1 MRYGPNRAVKQAA
14 SRRLDA
20 IVVGERYRR
29 DPGDIAALA
38 ASIDELG
45 LLHPIVIRPD
55 GTLIAGARRLAAVAL
70 LGWTN
75 VAVRVIHLDEI
86 ARGEFAENVCR
97 KDFTLSEA
105 VAIKRALEPV
115 EREAAKERQREG
127 GRAGRQ
133 ASGNL
138 PQASKGR
145 AADRAAKT
153 TGMARRTLEKAEAVV
168 DAAEAE
174 PERFGKLLADMDRAG
189 RANGVYRR
197 LQNIRAA
204 EAIRA
209 APPPLP
215 GRGPYAAGLI
225 DVPWAYELLGEPALT
240 RGVLPYPTMTL
251 AEACA
256 VDVPSLL
263 ANAAAVGVWVTNFIA
278 LEGLHVPL
286 LKAWRLEPKAL
297 ITWPK
302 DHAGRGHYVL
312 GQTEH
317 LILAVRGQPTF
328 TLAGHTTLLKG
339 PFHVRKG
346 AHSTKPIEAYN
357 WFESLVPSA
366 RYFDLFSRY
375 QHNERWDCHGFEAPQ
390 NALTDRPDTA
400 NNE

>member
-1 MRYGPNRAVKQAA
+1 MRYGPIRAVKQAA

-29 DPGDIAALA
+29 DPGNIAALA

-75 VAVRVIHLDEI
+75 VAVRVIDMDEI

-127 GRAGRQ
+127 GRAGSQ

-138 PQASKGR
+138 PEASKGR
-145 AADRAAKT
+145 AADRAAKA

-189 RANGVYRR
+189 RANGVIGACRISELRKRSAQHRR
-197 LQNIRAA
+197 RCQDEGRT
-204 EAIRA
+204 
-209 APPPLP
+209 PPDSSMF
-215 GRGPYAAGLI
+215 RGLTNC
-225 DVPWAYELLGEPALT
+225 WA
-240 RGVLPYPTMTL
+240 
-251 AEACA
+251 
-256 VDVPSLL
+256 
-263 ANAAAVGVWVTNFIA
+263 
-278 LEGLHVPL
+278 
-286 LKAWRLEPKAL
+286 
-297 ITWPK
+297 
-302 DHAGRGHYVL
+302 
-312 GQTEH
+312 
-317 LILAVRGQPTF
+317 
-328 TLAGHTTLLKG
+328 
-339 PFHVRKG
+339 
-346 AHSTKPIEAYN
+346 
-357 WFESLVPSA
+357 
-366 RYFDLFSRY
+366 
-375 QHNERWDCHGFEAPQ
+375 
-390 NALTDRPDTA
+390 RPP
-400 NNE
+400 

>member
-29 DPGDIAALA
+29 DPGNIAALA

-75 VAVRVIHLDEI
+75 VAVRVIDMDEI

-145 AADRAAKT
+145 AADRAAKA

-168 DAAEAE
+168 
-174 PERFGKLLADMDRAG
+174 
-189 RANGVYRR
+189 
-197 LQNIRAA
+197 
-204 EAIRA
+204 
-209 APPPLP
+209 APPRRSRSDSESSSPTWIAPDARMESIGACRISELRKRSAQHRRHCQDEGRTPPDSSMFP
-215 GRGPYAAGLI
+215 GLTNC
-225 DVPWAYELLGEPALT
+225 WA
-240 RGVLPYPTMTL
+240 
-251 AEACA
+251 
-256 VDVPSLL
+256 
-263 ANAAAVGVWVTNFIA
+263 
-278 LEGLHVPL
+278 
-286 LKAWRLEPKAL
+286 
-297 ITWPK
+297 
-302 DHAGRGHYVL
+302 
-312 GQTEH
+312 
-317 LILAVRGQPTF
+317 
-328 TLAGHTTLLKG
+328 
-339 PFHVRKG
+339 
-346 AHSTKPIEAYN
+346 
-357 WFESLVPSA
+357 
-366 RYFDLFSRY
+366 
-375 QHNERWDCHGFEAPQ
+375 
-390 NALTDRPDTA
+390 RPP
-400 NNE
+400 

>member
-29 DPGDIAALA
+29 DPGNIAALA

-75 VAVRVIHLDEI
+75 VAVRVIDMDEI

-145 AADRAAKT
+145 AADRAAKA

-168 DAAEAE
+168 CAAEAE

-225 DVPWAYELLGEPALT
+225 DVPWAYELLGETALT

-263 ANAAAVGVWVTNFIA
+263 TDAAAVGVWVTNFIA

-346 AHSTKPIEAYN
+346 AHSTKPIEAYD

-375 QHNERWDCHGFEAPQ
+375 QHSERWDCHGFEAPQ